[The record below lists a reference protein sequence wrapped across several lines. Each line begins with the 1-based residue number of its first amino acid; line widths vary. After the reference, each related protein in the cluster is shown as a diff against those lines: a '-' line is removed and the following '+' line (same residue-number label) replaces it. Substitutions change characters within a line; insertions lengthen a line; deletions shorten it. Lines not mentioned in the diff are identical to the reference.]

1 MSKIVFISSNSD
13 DFQLVKDIRAS
24 VFTAEQ
30 GADETAEFD
39 RYDEEKTDTLY
50 ALLYDGEKT
59 DTLYALLYD
68 GENAVATSRLALTE
82 KGYKIGRIAVLK
94 EYRGKGLGE
103 IIVRAVVEKAF
114 EKGADTVLVD
124 AQNYAVPFYERF
136 GFKVAG
142 SQIFDRGLPHMPMS
156 LDKND
161 YR

>member
-1 MSKIVFISSNSD
+1 MSKIVYISSNSD
-13 DFQLVKDIRAS
+13 DFQLVKDIRTS

-39 RYDEEKTDTLY
+39 RYDE
-50 ALLYDGEKT
+50 EKT